1 MIQDLALILI
11 VAAFVTLVFK
21 KLKQPVVLGYIVAG
35 FLVSDKMPY
44 MPSVADSSQSVE
56 EWAEIGVMFLMFCLG
71 LEFSIKKILKQGMAP
86 VKAALITIA
95 AMLSLGIG
103 VGKMFGWTDMNCLF
117 LGGMLAMSSTTIIY
131 KAFDDL
137 ELHGYKFASMVMS
150 VLILEDIFGI
160 VMMVV
165 LQTIAGG
172 SAEDGSI
179 INSLVGIMLFL
190 VLSFGIGLLV
200 IPAVFRR
207 IRKLASAE
215 TLLIVSL
222 GLCCTMAFISTNL
235 GFSAALGAFLMG
247 SVISET
253 PEVEKINKVVESVKN
268 LFGAIF
274 FVSVGML
281 VDPEIL
287 VDYALP
293 IIVLVLVIIIGQAI
307 FGSLGYFISGETL
320 RSSMRCGFSMA
331 QIGEFSFIIAT
342 LGLSLGV
349 ISNFLYPVIVA
360 VSVITT
366 FLTPYMIRAAN
377 PAYNILER
385 LLDERV
391 INWADNR
398 SPGNSLWERNKYLA
412 AIIQVIKAK
421 ISNSAHRFY
430 LQSKINAGTLPQNA
444 YKLMNRDIHIA
455 AFTVPEDS
463 RWMGRTLM
471 EMQLGTIFN
480 VHISSILRGNR
491 RINIPLASEIILPGD
506 RLQVIGTDEDLEPF
520 ATAIN
525 SAVYD
530 NIEETAEEEMVLKK
544 IIVDEKSIFL
554 GKDLIQLNLRE
565 KYKTMVVGL
574 ERGEKKLSVIDP
586 DYKFQKDDV
595 FWIVTE
601 KEKAQLF

>member
-44 MPSVADSSQSVE
+44 MPSVADESHSVE
-56 EWAEIGVMFLMFCLG
+56 EWADIGVMFLMFCLG
-71 LEFSIKKILKQGMAP
+71 LEFSIKKILKQGTAP

-103 VGKMFGWTDMNCLF
+103 VGKMFGWTDMNCIF
-117 LGGMLAMSSTTIIY
+117 LGGMMAMSSTTIIY

-172 SAEDGSI
+172 SAEGGSI

-190 VLSFGIGLLV
+190 VLSFSIGLLV
-200 IPAVFRR
+200 IPVAFKR
-207 IRKLASAE
+207 IRQLASAE

-222 GLCCTMAFISTNL
+222 GLCCTMAFISTKL
-235 GFSAALGAFLMG
+235 GFSAALGAFLIG

-253 PEVEKINKVVESVKN
+253 PEVEKINKVVEPVKN

-287 VDYALP
+287 IDYALP
-293 IIVLVLVIIIGQAI
+293 IIILVLAIIVGQAI

-320 RSSMRCGFSMA
+320 KSSMRCGFSMA

-349 ISNFLYPVIVA
+349 ISDFLYPVVVA

-377 PAYNILER
+377 PAYNILEK
-385 LLDERV
+385 LLSERV
-391 INWADNR
+391 LNWANNR
-398 SPGNSLWERNKYLA
+398 STGKNILNRNKFLA
-412 AIIQVIKAK
+412 AIDRKVRGK
-421 ISNSAHRFY
+421 IAIIANRLY
-430 LQSKINAGTLPQNA
+430 LQSKINSGSLPLNA
-444 YKLMNRDIHIA
+444 HKLMNRDIHITT
-455 AFTVPEDS
+455 FTVPEDS

-480 VHISSILRGNR
+480 VHVSSILRGNR

-506 RLQVIGTDEDLEPF
+506 RLQVIGSDEDLEPF
-520 ATAIN
+520 AKAIN
-525 SAVYD
+525 YAVYEND
-530 NIEETAEEEMVLKK
+530 QTTEEEEMILKK
-544 IIVDEKSIFL
+544 IVIGENSLFL

-565 KYKTMVVGL
+565 KYKTMVVGM
-574 ERGEKKLSVIDP
+574 ERGEKKLALIDP
-586 DYKFQKDDV
+586 DYKFQKDDIV
-595 FWIVTE
+595 WIVSE
-601 KEKAQLF
+601 KDKVQLF

>member
-44 MPSVADSSQSVE
+44 MPNVADESNSVE

-71 LEFSIKKILKQGMAP
+71 LEFSIKKILKQGTAP

-103 VGKMFGWTDMNCLF
+103 VGKMFGWTDMNCIF
-117 LGGMLAMSSTTIIY
+117 LGGMMAMSSTTIIY

-172 SAEDGSI
+172 SAEGGSI

-190 VLSFGIGLLV
+190 VLSFSIGLLV
-200 IPAVFRR
+200 IPVAFKR
-207 IRKLASAE
+207 IRQLASAE

-222 GLCCTMAFISTNL
+222 GLCCTMAFISTKL
-235 GFSAALGAFLMG
+235 GFSAALGAFLIG

-253 PEVEKINKVVESVKN
+253 PEVEKINKVVEPVKN

-287 VDYALP
+287 IDYALP
-293 IIVLVLVIIIGQAI
+293 IIILVLAIIVGQAI

-320 RSSMRCGFSMA
+320 KSSMRCGFSMA

-349 ISNFLYPVIVA
+349 ISDFLYPVVVA

-377 PAYNILER
+377 PAYNILEK
-385 LLDERV
+385 LLSERV
-391 INWADNR
+391 LNWANNR
-398 SPGNSLWERNKYLA
+398 STGKNILNRNKFLA
-412 AIIQVIKAK
+412 AIDRKVRGK
-421 ISNSAHRFY
+421 IAIIANRLY
-430 LQSKINAGTLPQNA
+430 LQSKINSGSLPLNA
-444 YKLMNRDIHIA
+444 HKLMNRDIHITT
-455 AFTVPEDS
+455 FTVPEDS

-480 VHISSILRGNR
+480 VHVSSILRGNR

-506 RLQVIGTDEDLEPF
+506 RLQVIGSDEDLEPF
-520 ATAIN
+520 AKAIN
-525 SAVYD
+525 YAVYEND
-530 NIEETAEEEMVLKK
+530 QTTEEEEMILKK
-544 IIVDEKSIFL
+544 IVIGDNSLFL

-565 KYKTMVVGL
+565 KYKTMVVGM
-574 ERGEKKLSVIDP
+574 ERGEKKLALIDP
-586 DYKFQKDDV
+586 DYKFQKDDIV
-595 FWIVTE
+595 WIVSE
-601 KEKAQLF
+601 KDKVQLF

>member
-11 VAAFVTLVFK
+11 VAAIVTLLFK

-44 MPSVADSSQSVE
+44 MPSVADSGHSVE
-56 EWAEIGVMFLMFCLG
+56 QWSEIGVMFLMFCLG
-71 LEFSIKKILKQGMAP
+71 LEFSVRKILKQGMAP
-86 VKAALITIA
+86 VKAALITISV
-95 AMLSLGIG
+95 MVLLGIG

-137 ELHGYKFASMVMS
+137 HLHQQKFASMVMS

-172 SAEDGSI
+172 SMEGGSI
-179 INSLVGIMLFL
+179 VSSLLSIVLFL
-190 VLSFGIGLLV
+190 VISFAVGLYF
-200 IPAVFRR
+200 IPTVLKR

-222 GLCCTMAFISTNL
+222 GLCCTMAFISTKL

-247 SVISET
+247 SVLSET
-253 PEVEKINKVVESVKN
+253 AEVEKINRVVEPVKN

-281 VDPEIL
+281 VDPAIL

-293 IIVLVLVIIIGQAI
+293 IIALVLAILVGQAV

-320 RSSMRCGFSMA
+320 KSSMRCGFSMA
-331 QIGEFSFIIAT
+331 QIGEFSFIIAGV
-342 LGLSLGV
+342 GLTLGV
-349 ISNFLYPVIVA
+349 ISTFLYPVVVA

-366 FLTPYMIRAAN
+366 FITPYMIRAAE
-377 PAYNILER
+377 PAYNLLEK
-385 LLDERV
+385 LLSERV
-391 INWADNR
+391 LNWANNR
-398 SPGNSLWERNKYLA
+398 TGGNSFLERNKFFA
-412 AIIQVIKAK
+412 AMTRKVKGKVAR
-421 ISNSAHRFY
+421 SANRFY
-430 LQSKINAGTLPQNA
+430 LQTKINAGSLPRNA
-444 YKLMNRDIHIA
+444 YKLMNRDIHIST
-455 AFTVPEDS
+455 FTVPEDS
-463 RWMGRTLM
+463 RWMGRTLL

-480 VHISSILRGNR
+480 VHVSSILRGNR
-491 RINIPLASEIILPGD
+491 RINIPKASEIILPGD

-520 ATAIN
+520 SKALA
-525 SAVYD
+525 SAVY
-530 NIEETAEEEMVLKK
+530 ETNDATEDEEMVLKK
-544 IIVDEKSIFL
+544 IVIGEGSIFL
-554 GKDLIQLNLRE
+554 DKNLIELNLRE
-565 KYKTMVVGL
+565 RFHTMVVGL
-574 ERGEKKLSVIDP
+574 ERGEKKLSVIEP
-586 DYKFQKDDV
+586 DYKFQKNDII
-595 FWIVTE
+595 WIVTE

>member
-44 MPSVADSSQSVE
+44 MPSVADESHSVE
-56 EWAEIGVMFLMFCLG
+56 EWADIGVMFLMFCLG
-71 LEFSIKKILKQGMAP
+71 LEFSIKKILKQGTAP

-103 VGKMFGWTDMNCLF
+103 VGKMFGWTDMNCIF
-117 LGGMLAMSSTTIIY
+117 LGGMMAMSSTTIIY

-160 VMMVV
+160 VMMVI

-172 SAEDGSI
+172 SAEGGSI

-190 VLSFGIGLLV
+190 VLSFSIGLLV
-200 IPAVFRR
+200 IPVAFKR
-207 IRKLASAE
+207 IRQLASAE

-222 GLCCTMAFISTNL
+222 GLCCTMAFISTKL
-235 GFSAALGAFLMG
+235 GFSAALGAFLIG

-253 PEVEKINKVVESVKN
+253 PEVEKINKVVEPVKN

-287 VDYALP
+287 IDYALP
-293 IIVLVLVIIIGQAI
+293 IIVLVLAIIIGQAV

-320 RSSMRCGFSMA
+320 KSSMRCGFSMA

-349 ISNFLYPVIVA
+349 ISDFLYPVVVA

-377 PAYNILER
+377 PAYNILEK
-385 LLDERV
+385 LLSERV
-391 INWADNR
+391 LNWANNR
-398 SPGNSLWERNKYLA
+398 STGKNILNRNKFLA
-412 AIIQVIKAK
+412 AIDRKVRGK
-421 ISNSAHRFY
+421 IAIIANRLY
-430 LQSKINAGTLPQNA
+430 LQSKINSGSLPLNA
-444 YKLMNRDIHIA
+444 HKLMNRDIHITT
-455 AFTVPEDS
+455 FTVPEDS

-480 VHISSILRGNR
+480 VHVSSILRGNR

-506 RLQVIGTDEDLEPF
+506 RLQVIGSDEDLEPF
-520 ATAIN
+520 AKAIN
-525 SAVYD
+525 YAVYEND
-530 NIEETAEEEMVLKK
+530 QTTEEEEMILKK
-544 IIVDEKSIFL
+544 IVIGDNSLFL

-565 KYKTMVVGL
+565 KYKTMVVGM
-574 ERGEKKLSVIDP
+574 ERGEKKLALIDP
-586 DYKFQKDDV
+586 DYKFQKDDIV
-595 FWIVTE
+595 WIVSE
-601 KEKAQLF
+601 KDKVQLF

>member
-11 VAAFVTLVFK
+11 VAAIVTLLFK

-44 MPSVADSSQSVE
+44 MPSVADSGHSVE
-56 EWAEIGVMFLMFCLG
+56 QWSEIGVMFLMFCLG
-71 LEFSIKKILKQGMAP
+71 LEFSVRKILKQGMAP
-86 VKAALITIA
+86 VKAALITISV
-95 AMLSLGIG
+95 MVLLGIG

-137 ELHGYKFASMVMS
+137 HLHQQKFASMVMS

-172 SAEDGSI
+172 SMEGGSI
-179 INSLVGIMLFL
+179 ISSLLSIVLFL
-190 VLSFGIGLLV
+190 VISFAVGLYF
-200 IPAVFRR
+200 IPTVLKR

-222 GLCCTMAFISTNL
+222 GLCCTMAFISTKL

-247 SVISET
+247 SVLSET
-253 PEVEKINKVVESVKN
+253 AEVEKINRVVEPVKN

-281 VDPEIL
+281 VDPAIL

-293 IIVLVLVIIIGQAI
+293 IIALVLAILIGQAV

-320 RSSMRCGFSMA
+320 KSSMRCGFSMA
-331 QIGEFSFIIAT
+331 QIGEFSFIIAGV
-342 LGLSLGV
+342 GLTLGV
-349 ISNFLYPVIVA
+349 ISTFLYPVVVA

-366 FLTPYMIRAAN
+366 FITPYMIRAAE
-377 PAYNILER
+377 PAYNLLEK
-385 LLDERV
+385 LLSERV
-391 INWADNR
+391 LNWANNR
-398 SPGNSLWERNKYLA
+398 TGGNSFLERNKFFA
-412 AIIQVIKAK
+412 AITRKVKGKVAR
-421 ISNSAHRFY
+421 SANRFY
-430 LQSKINAGTLPQNA
+430 LQTKINAGSLPRNA
-444 YKLMNRDIHIA
+444 YKLMNRDIHIST
-455 AFTVPEDS
+455 FTVPEDS
-463 RWMGRTLM
+463 RWMGRTLL

-480 VHISSILRGNR
+480 VHVSSILRGNR
-491 RINIPLASEIILPGD
+491 RINIPKASEIILPGD

-520 ATAIN
+520 SKALA
-525 SAVYD
+525 SAVY
-530 NIEETAEEEMVLKK
+530 ETNDATEDEEMVLKK
-544 IIVDEKSIFL
+544 IVIGESSIFL
-554 GKDLIQLNLRE
+554 DKNLIELNLRE
-565 KYKTMVVGL
+565 RFHTMVVGL
-574 ERGEKKLSVIDP
+574 ERGEKKLSVIEP
-586 DYKFQKDDV
+586 DYKFQKNDII
-595 FWIVTE
+595 WIVTE

>member
-11 VAAFVTLVFK
+11 VAAIVTLLFK

-44 MPSVADSSQSVE
+44 MPSVADEGHSVA
-56 EWAEIGVMFLMFCLG
+56 EWSEIGVTFLMFCLG
-71 LEFSIKKILKQGMAP
+71 LEFSVKKILKQGTAP

-95 AMLSLGIG
+95 AMLTLGIG
-103 VGKMFGWTDMNCLF
+103 VGNLFGWSSMNCLF

-137 ELHGYKFASMVMS
+137 ELHQYKFASMVMS

-172 SAEDGSI
+172 SMEGGSI
-179 INSLVGIMLFL
+179 LNSMVGIMLFL
-190 VLSFGIGLLV
+190 VLSFAIGLLF
-200 IPAVFRR
+200 IPAAFKR

-222 GLCCTMAFISTNL
+222 GLCCTMAFISTKL
-235 GFSAALGAFLMG
+235 GFSSALGAFLMG

-253 PEVEKINKVVESVKN
+253 PEVEKINKVVEPVKN

-281 VDPEIL
+281 VDPAVL

-293 IIVLVLVIIIGQAI
+293 IIVLVLAIIFGQAI

-320 RSSMRCGFSMA
+320 KSSMRCGFSMA

-349 ISNFLYPVIVA
+349 ISDFLYPVVVA

-377 PAYNILER
+377 PAYNALEK
-385 LLDERV
+385 LLSERV
-391 INWADNR
+391 IHWANNRENYDNR
-398 SPGNSLWERNKYLA
+398 LENNKFVA
-412 AIIQVIKAK
+412 KVTNGIKAR
-421 ISNSAHRFY
+421 ISRFANRFY
-430 LQSKINAGTLPQNA
+430 LQSKINAGTLPKNA
-444 YKLMNRDIHIA
+444 YKLMNRDIHISE
-455 AFTVPEDS
+455 FIVPEDS
-463 RWMGRTLM
+463 RWMGKTLM

-480 VHISSILRGNR
+480 VHVSSILRGNR
-491 RINIPLASEIILPGD
+491 HINIPRASEIILPGD
-506 RLQVIGTDEDLEPF
+506 RLLVIGTDEDLEPF
-520 ATAIN
+520 SKAMK
-525 SAVYD
+525 SAVYE
-530 NIEETAEEEMVLKK
+530 NNETTEDEEMILKK
-544 IIVDEKSIFL
+544 IIIGEDSIFIN
-554 GKDLIQLNLRE
+554 KDLIELNLRE
-565 KYKTMVVGL
+565 KYHAMVVGM
-574 ERGEKKLSVIDP
+574 ERGEKKLTVIDP
-586 DYKFQKDDV
+586 DYKFQKDDII
-595 FWIVTE
+595 WIVTE
-601 KEKAQLF
+601 KEKAKLF

>member
-11 VAAFVTLVFK
+11 VAAFVTLLFK

-35 FLVSDKMPY
+35 FLISDKMPY
-44 MPSVADSSQSVE
+44 MPSVADESNAVE

-71 LEFSIKKILKQGMAP
+71 LEFSVKKILKQGTAP

-103 VGKMFGWTDMNCLF
+103 VGKMFGWTDMNCIF

-172 SAEDGSI
+172 SAEGGSI

-200 IPAVFRR
+200 IPAAFKR

-222 GLCCTMAFISTNL
+222 GLCCTMAFISTSL

-253 PEVEKINKVVESVKN
+253 PEVEKINKVVEPVKN
-268 LFGAIF
+268 LFGAVF

-281 VDPEIL
+281 VDPVIL
-287 VDYALP
+287 IDYALP
-293 IIVLVLVIIIGQAI
+293 IVVLVLAIIVGQAI

-320 RSSMRCGFSMA
+320 KSSMRCGFSMA

-349 ISNFLYPVIVA
+349 ISDFLYPVVVA

-366 FLTPYMIRAAN
+366 FLTPYMIRAAS
-377 PAYNILER
+377 PAYNVLEKM
-385 LLDERV
+385 LSERV
-391 INWADNR
+391 LNWANNR
-398 SPGNSLWERNKYLA
+398 STGEYILNRNKFLA
-412 AIIQVIKAK
+412 TIERKVKGRIA
-421 ISNSAHRFY
+421 RFASRLY
-430 LQSKINAGTLPQNA
+430 LQSKINSGSLPRNA
-444 YKLMNRDIHIA
+444 HKLMNRDIHITT
-455 AFTVPEDS
+455 FTVPEDS

-480 VHISSILRGNR
+480 VHVSSILRGNR

-506 RLQVIGTDEDLEPF
+506 RLQVIGSDEDLEPF
-520 ATAIN
+520 AKAIK
-525 SAVYD
+525 SAVYEND
-530 NIEETAEEEMVLKK
+530 VPTTEEEMILKK
-544 IIVDEKSIFL
+544 IVVGEGSIFL

-565 KYKTMVVGL
+565 RYKTMVVGL
-574 ERGEKKLSVIDP
+574 ERGEKKLAVIDP
-586 DYKFQKDDV
+586 DYKFQKDDIV
-595 FWIVTE
+595 WIVSE
-601 KEKAQLF
+601 KDKAQLF

>member
-44 MPSVADSSQSVE
+44 MPSVADESHSVE
-56 EWAEIGVMFLMFCLG
+56 EWADIGVMFLMFCLG
-71 LEFSIKKILKQGMAP
+71 LEFSIKKILKQGTAP

-103 VGKMFGWTDMNCLF
+103 VGKMFGWTDMNCIF
-117 LGGMLAMSSTTIIY
+117 LGGMMAMSSTTIIY

-172 SAEDGSI
+172 SAEGGSI

-190 VLSFGIGLLV
+190 VLSFSIGLLV
-200 IPAVFRR
+200 IPVAFKR
-207 IRKLASAE
+207 IRQLASAE

-222 GLCCTMAFISTNL
+222 GLCCTMAFISTKL
-235 GFSAALGAFLMG
+235 GFSAALGAFLIG

-253 PEVEKINKVVESVKN
+253 PEVEKINKVVEPVKN

-287 VDYALP
+287 DDYALP
-293 IIVLVLVIIIGQAI
+293 IIILVLAIIVGQAI

-320 RSSMRCGFSMA
+320 KSSMRCGFSMA

-349 ISNFLYPVIVA
+349 ISDFLYPVVVA

-377 PAYNILER
+377 PAYNILEK
-385 LLDERV
+385 LLSERV
-391 INWADNR
+391 LNWANNR
-398 SPGNSLWERNKYLA
+398 STGKNILNRNKFLA
-412 AIIQVIKAK
+412 AIDRKVRGK
-421 ISNSAHRFY
+421 IAIIANRLY
-430 LQSKINAGTLPQNA
+430 LQSKINSGSLPLNA
-444 YKLMNRDIHIA
+444 HKLMNRDIHITT
-455 AFTVPEDS
+455 FTVPEDS

-480 VHISSILRGNR
+480 VHVSSILRGNR

-506 RLQVIGTDEDLEPF
+506 RLQVIGSDEDLEPF
-520 ATAIN
+520 AKAIN
-525 SAVYD
+525 YAVYEND
-530 NIEETAEEEMVLKK
+530 QTTEEEEMILKK
-544 IIVDEKSIFL
+544 IVIGDNSLFL

-565 KYKTMVVGL
+565 KYKTMVVGM
-574 ERGEKKLSVIDP
+574 ERGEKKLALIDP
-586 DYKFQKDDV
+586 DYKFQKDDIV
-595 FWIVTE
+595 WIVSE
-601 KEKAQLF
+601 KDKVQLF

>member
-44 MPSVADSSQSVE
+44 MPSVADESHSVE
-56 EWAEIGVMFLMFCLG
+56 EWADIGVMFLMFCLG
-71 LEFSIKKILKQGMAP
+71 LEFSIKKILKQGTAP

-103 VGKMFGWTDMNCLF
+103 VGKMFGWTDMNCIF
-117 LGGMLAMSSTTIIY
+117 LGGMMAMSSTTIIY

-172 SAEDGSI
+172 SAEGGSI

-190 VLSFGIGLLV
+190 VLSFSIGLLV
-200 IPAVFRR
+200 IPVAFKR
-207 IRKLASAE
+207 IRQLASAE

-222 GLCCTMAFISTNL
+222 GLCCTMAFISTKL
-235 GFSAALGAFLMG
+235 GFSAALGAFLIG

-253 PEVEKINKVVESVKN
+253 PEVEKINKVVEPVKN

-287 VDYALP
+287 DDYALP
-293 IIVLVLVIIIGQAI
+293 IITLVLTIIVGQAI

-320 RSSMRCGFSMA
+320 KSSMRCGFSMA

-349 ISNFLYPVIVA
+349 ISDFLYPVVVA

-377 PAYNILER
+377 PAYNILEK
-385 LLDERV
+385 LLSERV
-391 INWADNR
+391 LNWANNR
-398 SPGNSLWERNKYLA
+398 STGKNILNRNKFLA
-412 AIIQVIKAK
+412 AIDRKVRGK
-421 ISNSAHRFY
+421 IAIIANRLY
-430 LQSKINAGTLPQNA
+430 LQSKINSGSLPLNA
-444 YKLMNRDIHIA
+444 HKLMNRDIHITT
-455 AFTVPEDS
+455 FTVPEDS

-480 VHISSILRGNR
+480 VHVSSILRGNR

-506 RLQVIGTDEDLEPF
+506 RLQVIGSDEDLEPF
-520 ATAIN
+520 AKAIN
-525 SAVYD
+525 YAVYEND
-530 NIEETAEEEMVLKK
+530 QTTEEEEMILKK
-544 IIVDEKSIFL
+544 IVIGENSLFL

-565 KYKTMVVGL
+565 KYKTMVVGM
-574 ERGEKKLSVIDP
+574 ERGEKKLAVIDP
-586 DYKFQKDDV
+586 DYKFQKDDIV
-595 FWIVTE
+595 WIVSE
-601 KEKAQLF
+601 KDKVQLF

>member
-11 VAAFVTLVFK
+11 VAAIVTLLFK

-44 MPSVADSSQSVE
+44 MPSVADSGHSVE
-56 EWAEIGVMFLMFCLG
+56 QWSEIGVMFLMFCLG
-71 LEFSIKKILKQGMAP
+71 LEFSVRKILKQGMAP
-86 VKAALITIA
+86 VKAALITISV
-95 AMLSLGIG
+95 MVLLGIG

-137 ELHGYKFASMVMS
+137 HLHQQKFASMVMS

-165 LQTIAGG
+165 LQTIADG
-172 SAEDGSI
+172 SMEGGSI
-179 INSLVGIMLFL
+179 ISSLLSIVLFL
-190 VLSFGIGLLV
+190 VISFAVGLYF
-200 IPAVFRR
+200 IPTVLKR

-222 GLCCTMAFISTNL
+222 GLCCTMAFISTKL

-247 SVISET
+247 SVLSET
-253 PEVEKINKVVESVKN
+253 AEVEKINRVVEPVKN

-281 VDPEIL
+281 VDPAIL

-293 IIVLVLVIIIGQAI
+293 IIALVLAILIGQAV

-320 RSSMRCGFSMA
+320 KSSMRCGFSMA
-331 QIGEFSFIIAT
+331 QIGEFSFIIAGV
-342 LGLSLGV
+342 GLTLGV
-349 ISNFLYPVIVA
+349 ISTFLYPVVVA

-366 FLTPYMIRAAN
+366 FITPYMIRAAE
-377 PAYNILER
+377 PAYNLLEK
-385 LLDERV
+385 LLSERV
-391 INWADNR
+391 LNWANNR
-398 SPGNSLWERNKYLA
+398 TAGNSFLERNKFFA
-412 AIIQVIKAK
+412 AMTRKVKGKVAR
-421 ISNSAHRFY
+421 SANRFY
-430 LQSKINAGTLPQNA
+430 LQTKINAGSLPRNA
-444 YKLMNRDIHIA
+444 YKLMNRDIHIST
-455 AFTVPEDS
+455 FTVPEDS
-463 RWMGRTLM
+463 RWMGRTLL

-480 VHISSILRGNR
+480 VHVSSILRGNR
-491 RINIPLASEIILPGD
+491 RINIPKASEIILPGD

-520 ATAIN
+520 SKALA
-525 SAVYD
+525 SAVY
-530 NIEETAEEEMVLKK
+530 ETNEATEDEEMVLKK
-544 IIVDEKSIFL
+544 IVIGEGSIFL
-554 GKDLIQLNLRE
+554 DKNLIELNLRE
-565 KYKTMVVGL
+565 RFHTMVVGL
-574 ERGEKKLSVIDP
+574 ERGEKKLSVIEP
-586 DYKFQKDDV
+586 DYKFQKNDII
-595 FWIVTE
+595 WIVTE

>member
-11 VAAFVTLVFK
+11 VAAIVTLLFK

-44 MPSVADSSQSVE
+44 MPSVADSGHSVE
-56 EWAEIGVMFLMFCLG
+56 QWSEIGVMFLMFCLG
-71 LEFSIKKILKQGMAP
+71 LEFSVKKILKQGMAP
-86 VKAALITIA
+86 VKAALITISV
-95 AMLSLGIG
+95 MVLLGIG

-137 ELHGYKFASMVMS
+137 HLHQQKFASMVMS

-172 SAEDGSI
+172 SMEGGSI
-179 INSLVGIMLFL
+179 ISSLLSIVLFL
-190 VLSFGIGLLV
+190 VISFTVGLYF
-200 IPAVFRR
+200 IPTVLKR

-222 GLCCTMAFISTNL
+222 GLCCTMAFISTKL

-247 SVISET
+247 SVLSET
-253 PEVEKINKVVESVKN
+253 AEVEKINRVVEPVKN

-281 VDPEIL
+281 VDPAIL

-293 IIVLVLVIIIGQAI
+293 IIALVLAILIGQAV

-320 RSSMRCGFSMA
+320 KSSMRCGFSMA
-331 QIGEFSFIIAT
+331 QIGEFSFIIAGV
-342 LGLSLGV
+342 GLTLGV
-349 ISNFLYPVIVA
+349 ISTFLYPVVVA

-366 FLTPYMIRAAN
+366 FITPYMIRAAE
-377 PAYNILER
+377 PAYNLLEK
-385 LLDERV
+385 LLSERV
-391 INWADNR
+391 LNWANNR
-398 SPGNSLWERNKYLA
+398 SAGNSFLERNKFFA
-412 AIIQVIKAK
+412 AITRKVKGKVAR
-421 ISNSAHRFY
+421 SANRFY
-430 LQSKINAGTLPQNA
+430 LQTKINAGSLPRNA
-444 YKLMNRDIHIA
+444 YKLMNRDIHIST
-455 AFTVPEDS
+455 FTVPEDS
-463 RWMGRTLM
+463 RWMGRTLL

-480 VHISSILRGNR
+480 VHVSSILRGNR
-491 RINIPLASEIILPGD
+491 RINIPKASEIILPGD

-520 ATAIN
+520 SKALA
-525 SAVYD
+525 SAVY
-530 NIEETAEEEMVLKK
+530 ETNEATEDEEMVLKK
-544 IIVDEKSIFL
+544 IVIGEGSIFL
-554 GKDLIQLNLRE
+554 DKNLIELNLRE
-565 KYKTMVVGL
+565 RFHTMVVGL
-574 ERGEKKLSVIDP
+574 ERGEKKLSVIEP
-586 DYKFQKDDV
+586 DYKFLMNDII
-595 FWIVTE
+595 WIVTE

>member
-11 VAAFVTLVFK
+11 VAAIVTLLFK

-35 FLVSDKMPY
+35 SLISDKMPY
-44 MPSVADSSQSVE
+44 MPSVIDESHSVE

-71 LEFSIKKILKQGMAP
+71 LEFSIRKILKQGMAP

-95 AMLSLGIG
+95 AMLTLGIG
-103 VGKMFGWTDMNCLF
+103 VGKMFGWSDMNCIF

-172 SAEDGSI
+172 TTEDGSI

-190 VLSFGIGLLV
+190 MLSFGIGLML
-200 IPAVFRR
+200 IPSVFKR
-207 IRKLASAE
+207 IRKLATAE

-222 GLCCTMAFISTNL
+222 GLCCTMAFISTKL
-235 GFSAALGAFLMG
+235 GFSAALGAFLIG

-253 PEVEKINKVVESVKN
+253 PEVEKINKVVEPVKN
-268 LFGAIF
+268 LFGAVF

-281 VDPEIL
+281 VDPIIL
-287 VDYALP
+287 IDYALP
-293 IIVLVLVIIIGQAI
+293 IVVLVLAIIIGQAV

-320 RSSMRCGFSMA
+320 KSSMRCGFSMA

-349 ISNFLYPVIVA
+349 ISDFIYPVVVA

-366 FLTPYMIRAAN
+366 FLTPYMIRAAI
-377 PAYNILER
+377 PAYNIMEK
-385 LLDERV
+385 LLSERV
-391 INWADNR
+391 LQWANNR
-398 SPGNSLWERNKYLA
+398 NTENKLFIRNKRIEALDRKIKEKTAKLA
-412 AIIQVIKAK
+412 
-421 ISNSAHRFY
+421 NRFY
-430 LQSKINAGTLPQNA
+430 LQSKINAGSLPKNVH
-444 YKLMNRDIHIA
+444 KIMNRDLYIT

-480 VHISSILRGNR
+480 VHVSSILRGNR

-506 RLQVIGTDEDLEPF
+506 RLQVIGTDDDLEPF
-520 ATAIN
+520 AKAIN
-525 SAVYD
+525 SAVY
-530 NIEETAEEEMVLKK
+530 ETDETSTDEEMILKK
-544 IIVDEKSIFL
+544 VIINENSIFL

-565 KYKTMVVGL
+565 KYKAMVVGI
-574 ERGEKKLSVIDP
+574 EHGEKKLAVIDP
-586 DYKFQKDDV
+586 DYKFQKDDII
-595 FWIVTE
+595 WIVSE
-601 KEKAQLF
+601 KDKANLF

>member
-11 VAAFVTLVFK
+11 VAAIVTLLFK

-44 MPSVADSSQSVE
+44 MPSVADSGHSVE
-56 EWAEIGVMFLMFCLG
+56 QWSEIGVMFLMFCLG
-71 LEFSIKKILKQGMAP
+71 LEFSVRKILKQGMAP
-86 VKAALITIA
+86 VKAALITISV
-95 AMLSLGIG
+95 MVLLGIG

-137 ELHGYKFASMVMS
+137 HLHQQKFASMVMS

-172 SAEDGSI
+172 SMEGGSI
-179 INSLVGIMLFL
+179 VSSLLSIVLFL
-190 VLSFGIGLLV
+190 VISFAVGLYF
-200 IPAVFRR
+200 IPTVLKR

-222 GLCCTMAFISTNL
+222 GLCCTMAFISTKL

-247 SVISET
+247 SVLSET
-253 PEVEKINKVVESVKN
+253 AEVEKINRVVEPVKN

-281 VDPEIL
+281 VDPAIL

-293 IIVLVLVIIIGQAI
+293 IIALVLAILIGQAV

-320 RSSMRCGFSMA
+320 KSSMRCGFSMA
-331 QIGEFSFIIAT
+331 QIGEFSFIIAGV
-342 LGLSLGV
+342 GLTLGV
-349 ISNFLYPVIVA
+349 ISTFLYPVVVA

-366 FLTPYMIRAAN
+366 FITPYMIRAAE
-377 PAYNILER
+377 PAYNLLEK
-385 LLDERV
+385 LLSERV
-391 INWADNR
+391 LNWANNR
-398 SPGNSLWERNKYLA
+398 TGGNSFLERNKFFA
-412 AIIQVIKAK
+412 AITRKVKGKVAR
-421 ISNSAHRFY
+421 SANRFY
-430 LQSKINAGTLPQNA
+430 LQTKINAGSLPRNA
-444 YKLMNRDIHIA
+444 YKLMNRDIHIST
-455 AFTVPEDS
+455 FTVPEDS
-463 RWMGRTLM
+463 RWMGRTLL

-480 VHISSILRGNR
+480 VHVSSILRGNR
-491 RINIPLASEIILPGD
+491 RINIPKASEIILPGD

-520 ATAIN
+520 SKALA
-525 SAVYD
+525 SAVY
-530 NIEETAEEEMVLKK
+530 ETNDATEDEEMVLKK
-544 IIVDEKSIFL
+544 IVISEGSIFL
-554 GKDLIQLNLRE
+554 DKNLIELNLRE
-565 KYKTMVVGL
+565 RFHTMVVGL
-574 ERGEKKLSVIDP
+574 ERGEKKLSVIEP
-586 DYKFQKDDV
+586 DYKFQKNDII
-595 FWIVTE
+595 WIVTE

>member
-11 VAAFVTLVFK
+11 VAAIVTLLFK

-44 MPSVADSSQSVE
+44 MPSVADSGHSVE
-56 EWAEIGVMFLMFCLG
+56 QWSEIGVMFLMFCLG
-71 LEFSIKKILKQGMAP
+71 LEFSVKKILKQGMAP
-86 VKAALITIA
+86 VKAALITISV
-95 AMLSLGIG
+95 MVLLGIG

-137 ELHGYKFASMVMS
+137 HLHQQKFASMVMS

-172 SAEDGSI
+172 SMEGGSI
-179 INSLVGIMLFL
+179 ISSLLSIVLFL
-190 VLSFGIGLLV
+190 VISFAVGLYF
-200 IPAVFRR
+200 IPTVLKR

-222 GLCCTMAFISTNL
+222 GLCCTMAFISTKL

-247 SVISET
+247 SVLSET
-253 PEVEKINKVVESVKN
+253 AEVEKINRVVEPVKN

-281 VDPEIL
+281 VDPAIL

-293 IIVLVLVIIIGQAI
+293 IIALVLAILIGQAV

-320 RSSMRCGFSMA
+320 KSSMRCGFSMA
-331 QIGEFSFIIAT
+331 QIGEFSFIIAGV
-342 LGLSLGV
+342 GLTLGV
-349 ISNFLYPVIVA
+349 ISTFLYPVVVA

-366 FLTPYMIRAAN
+366 FITPYMIRAAE
-377 PAYNILER
+377 PAYNLLEK
-385 LLDERV
+385 LLSERV
-391 INWADNR
+391 LNWANNR
-398 SPGNSLWERNKYLA
+398 TAGNSFLERNKFFA
-412 AIIQVIKAK
+412 AITRKVKGKVAR
-421 ISNSAHRFY
+421 SANRFY
-430 LQSKINAGTLPQNA
+430 LQTKINAGSLPRNA
-444 YKLMNRDIHIA
+444 YKLMNRDIHIST
-455 AFTVPEDS
+455 FTVPEDS
-463 RWMGRTLM
+463 RWMGRTLL

-480 VHISSILRGNR
+480 VHVSSILRGNR
-491 RINIPLASEIILPGD
+491 RINIPKASEIILPGD

-520 ATAIN
+520 SKALA
-525 SAVYD
+525 SAVY
-530 NIEETAEEEMVLKK
+530 ETNDATEDEEMVLKK
-544 IIVDEKSIFL
+544 IVIGEGGIFL
-554 GKDLIQLNLRE
+554 DKNLIELNLRE
-565 KYKTMVVGL
+565 RFHTMVVGL
-574 ERGEKKLSVIDP
+574 ERGEKKLSVIEP
-586 DYKFQKDDV
+586 DYKFQKNDII
-595 FWIVTE
+595 WIVTE

>member
-11 VAAFVTLVFK
+11 VAAIVTLLFK

-44 MPSVADSSQSVE
+44 MPSVADSGHSVE
-56 EWAEIGVMFLMFCLG
+56 QWSEIGVMFLMFCLG
-71 LEFSIKKILKQGMAP
+71 LEFSVKKILKQGMAP
-86 VKAALITIA
+86 VKAALITISV
-95 AMLSLGIG
+95 MVLLGIG

-137 ELHGYKFASMVMS
+137 HLHQQKFASMVMS

-172 SAEDGSI
+172 SMEGGSI
-179 INSLVGIMLFL
+179 VSSLLSIVLFL
-190 VLSFGIGLLV
+190 VISFAVGLYF
-200 IPAVFRR
+200 IPTVLKR

-222 GLCCTMAFISTNL
+222 GLCCTMAFISTKL

-247 SVISET
+247 SVLSET
-253 PEVEKINKVVESVKN
+253 AEVEKINRVVEPVKN

-281 VDPEIL
+281 VDPAIL

-293 IIVLVLVIIIGQAI
+293 IIALVLAILIGQAV

-320 RSSMRCGFSMA
+320 KSSMRCGFSMA
-331 QIGEFSFIIAT
+331 QIGEFSFIIAGV
-342 LGLSLGV
+342 GLTLGV
-349 ISNFLYPVIVA
+349 ISTFLYPVVVA

-366 FLTPYMIRAAN
+366 FITPYMIRAAE
-377 PAYNILER
+377 PAYNLLEK
-385 LLDERV
+385 LLSERV
-391 INWADNR
+391 LNWANNR
-398 SPGNSLWERNKYLA
+398 SAGNSFLERNKFFA
-412 AIIQVIKAK
+412 AITRKVKGKVAR
-421 ISNSAHRFY
+421 SANRFY
-430 LQSKINAGTLPQNA
+430 LQTKINAGSLPRNA
-444 YKLMNRDIHIA
+444 YKLMNRDIHIST
-455 AFTVPEDS
+455 FTVPEDS
-463 RWMGRTLM
+463 RWMGRTLL

-480 VHISSILRGNR
+480 VHVSSILRGNR
-491 RINIPLASEIILPGD
+491 RINIPKASEIILPGD

-520 ATAIN
+520 SKALA
-525 SAVYD
+525 SAVY
-530 NIEETAEEEMVLKK
+530 ETNDATEDEEMVLKK
-544 IIVDEKSIFL
+544 IVISEGSIFL
-554 GKDLIQLNLRE
+554 DKNLIELNLRE
-565 KYKTMVVGL
+565 RFHTMVVGL
-574 ERGEKKLSVIDP
+574 ERGEKKLSVIEP
-586 DYKFQKDDV
+586 DYKFQKNDII
-595 FWIVTE
+595 WIVTE

>member
-11 VAAFVTLVFK
+11 VAAIVTLVFK

-44 MPSVADSSQSVE
+44 MPSVADESHSVE
-56 EWAEIGVMFLMFCLG
+56 EWADIGVMFLMFCLG
-71 LEFSIKKILKQGMAP
+71 LEFSIKKILKQGTAP

-103 VGKMFGWTDMNCLF
+103 VGKMFGWTDMNCIF
-117 LGGMLAMSSTTIIY
+117 LGGMMAMSSTTIIY

-160 VMMVV
+160 VMMVI

-172 SAEDGSI
+172 SAEGGSI

-190 VLSFGIGLLV
+190 VLSFSIGLLV
-200 IPAVFRR
+200 IPVAFKR
-207 IRKLASAE
+207 IRQLASAE

-222 GLCCTMAFISTNL
+222 GLCCTMAFISTKL
-235 GFSAALGAFLMG
+235 GFSAALGAFLIG

-253 PEVEKINKVVESVKN
+253 PEVEKINKVVEPVKN

-287 VDYALP
+287 DDYALP
-293 IIVLVLVIIIGQAI
+293 IIILVLAIIVGQAI

-320 RSSMRCGFSMA
+320 KSSMRCGFSMA

-349 ISNFLYPVIVA
+349 ISDFLYPVVVA

-377 PAYNILER
+377 PAYNILEK
-385 LLDERV
+385 LLSERV
-391 INWADNR
+391 LNWANNR
-398 SPGNSLWERNKYLA
+398 STGKNILNRNKFLA
-412 AIIQVIKAK
+412 AIDRKVRGK
-421 ISNSAHRFY
+421 IAIIANRLY
-430 LQSKINAGTLPQNA
+430 LQSKINSGSLPLNA
-444 YKLMNRDIHIA
+444 HKLMNRDIHITT
-455 AFTVPEDS
+455 FTVPEDS

-480 VHISSILRGNR
+480 VHVSSILRGNR

-506 RLQVIGTDEDLEPF
+506 RLQVIGSDEDLEPF
-520 ATAIN
+520 AKAIN
-525 SAVYD
+525 YAVYEND
-530 NIEETAEEEMVLKK
+530 QTTEEEEMILKK
-544 IIVDEKSIFL
+544 IVIGDNSLFL

-565 KYKTMVVGL
+565 KYKTMVVGM
-574 ERGEKKLSVIDP
+574 ERGEKKLALIDP
-586 DYKFQKDDV
+586 DYKFQKDDIV
-595 FWIVTE
+595 WIVSE
-601 KEKAQLF
+601 KDKVQLF

>member
-44 MPSVADSSQSVE
+44 MPSVADESHSVE
-56 EWAEIGVMFLMFCLG
+56 EWADIGVMFLMFCLG
-71 LEFSIKKILKQGMAP
+71 LEFSIKKILKQGTAP

-103 VGKMFGWTDMNCLF
+103 VGKMFGWTDMNCIF

-137 ELHGYKFASMVMS
+137 ELHSYKFASMVMS

-172 SAEDGSI
+172 STEGGSI

-190 VLSFGIGLLV
+190 VLSFGIGLMS
-200 IPAVFRR
+200 IPVAFKR

-222 GLCCTMAFISTNL
+222 GLCCTMAFISTSL
-235 GFSAALGAFLMG
+235 GFSAALGAFLIG

-253 PEVEKINKVVESVKN
+253 SEVEKINKVVEPVKN
-268 LFGAIF
+268 LFGAVF

-281 VDPEIL
+281 VDPAIL
-287 VDYALP
+287 IDYALP
-293 IIVLVLVIIIGQAI
+293 IIVLVLAIIIGQAV

-320 RSSMRCGFSMA
+320 KSSMRCGFSMA

-349 ISNFLYPVIVA
+349 ISDFLYPVVVA

-377 PAYNILER
+377 PAYNILEK
-385 LLDERV
+385 LLSERV
-391 INWADNR
+391 LNWANNR
-398 SPGNSLWERNKYLA
+398 STGKNILNRNKFLA
-412 AIIQVIKAK
+412 AIDRKVRGK
-421 ISNSAHRFY
+421 IAIIANRLY
-430 LQSKINAGTLPQNA
+430 LQSKINSGSLPLNA
-444 YKLMNRDIHIA
+444 HKLMNRDIHITT
-455 AFTVPEDS
+455 FTVPEDS

-480 VHISSILRGNR
+480 VHVSSILRGNR

-506 RLQVIGTDEDLEPF
+506 RLQVIGSDEDLEPF
-520 ATAIN
+520 AKAIN
-525 SAVYD
+525 YAVYEND
-530 NIEETAEEEMVLKK
+530 QTTEEEEMILKK
-544 IIVDEKSIFL
+544 IVIGENSLFL

-565 KYKTMVVGL
+565 KYKTMVVGM
-574 ERGEKKLSVIDP
+574 ECGEKKLAVIDP
-586 DYKFQKDDV
+586 DYKFQKDDIV
-595 FWIVTE
+595 WIVSE
-601 KEKAQLF
+601 KDKVQLF

>member
-11 VAAFVTLVFK
+11 VAAIVTLLFK

-44 MPSVADSSQSVE
+44 MPSVADKGNSVE

-71 LEFSIKKILKQGMAP
+71 LEFSVKKILKQGTAP

-95 AMLSLGIG
+95 AMLTLGIG
-103 VGKMFGWTDMNCLF
+103 VGNLFGWSSMNCLF

-137 ELHGYKFASMVMS
+137 ELHQYKFASMVMS

-172 SAEDGSI
+172 SMEGGSI
-179 INSLVGIMLFL
+179 LNSMVGIMLFL
-190 VLSFGIGLLV
+190 VLSFAIGLLF
-200 IPAVFRR
+200 IPAAFKR

-222 GLCCTMAFISTNL
+222 GLCCTMAFISTKL
-235 GFSAALGAFLMG
+235 GFSSALGAFLMG

-253 PEVEKINKVVESVKN
+253 PEVEKINKVVEPVKN

-281 VDPEIL
+281 VDPAVL

-293 IIVLVLVIIIGQAI
+293 IIVLVLAIIFGQAI

-320 RSSMRCGFSMA
+320 KSSMRCGFSMA

-349 ISNFLYPVIVA
+349 ISDFLYPVVVA

-377 PAYNILER
+377 PAYNALEK
-385 LLDERV
+385 LLSERV
-391 INWADNR
+391 IHWANNRENYDNR
-398 SPGNSLWERNKYLA
+398 LENNKFVA
-412 AIIQVIKAK
+412 KVTNGIKAR
-421 ISNSAHRFY
+421 ISRFANRFY
-430 LQSKINAGTLPQNA
+430 LQSKINAGTLPKNA
-444 YKLMNRDIHIA
+444 YKLMNRDIHISE
-455 AFTVPEDS
+455 FIVPEDS
-463 RWMGRTLM
+463 RWMGKTLM

-480 VHISSILRGNR
+480 VHVSSILRGNR
-491 RINIPLASEIILPGD
+491 HINIPRASEIILPGD
-506 RLQVIGTDEDLEPF
+506 RLLVIGTDEDLEPF
-520 ATAIN
+520 SKAMK
-525 SAVYD
+525 SAVYE
-530 NIEETAEEEMVLKK
+530 NNETTEDEEMILKK
-544 IIVDEKSIFL
+544 IIIGEDSIFIN
-554 GKDLIQLNLRE
+554 KDLIELNLRE
-565 KYKTMVVGL
+565 KYHAMVVGM
-574 ERGEKKLSVIDP
+574 ERGEKKLTVIDP
-586 DYKFQKDDV
+586 DYKFQKDDII
-595 FWIVTE
+595 WIVTE
-601 KEKAQLF
+601 KEKAKLF

>member
-11 VAAFVTLVFK
+11 VAAIVTLIFK
-21 KLKQPVVLGYIVAG
+21 KLKQPVVLGYVVAG

-44 MPSVADSSQSVE
+44 MPSVADSSHSVE
-56 EWAEIGVMFLMFCLG
+56 EWADIGVMFLMFCLG

-137 ELHGYKFASMVMS
+137 ELHGYKFASIVMS

-200 IPAVFRR
+200 IPAVFKR
-207 IRKLASAE
+207 IRQLASAE

-222 GLCCTMAFISTNL
+222 GLCCTMAFISTKL
-235 GFSAALGAFLMG
+235 GFSAALGAFLIG

-253 PEVEKINKVVESVKN
+253 PEVEKINKVVEPVKN

-281 VDPEIL
+281 VDPAIL
-287 VDYALP
+287 INYALP
-293 IIVLVLVIIIGQAI
+293 IIVLVLAIIIGQAV
-307 FGSLGYFISGETL
+307 FGSFGYFISGETL
-320 RSSMRCGFSMA
+320 KSSMKCGFSMA

-377 PAYNILER
+377 PAYNILEK
-385 LLDERV
+385 LLSERV
-391 INWADNR
+391 LQWADNR
-398 SPGNSLWERNKYLA
+398 TQGNNIWQRNKYLA
-412 AIIQVIKAK
+412 AVTLRVKEK
-421 ISNSAHRFY
+421 ISRFANRLY
-430 LQSKINAGTLPQNA
+430 LQSKINSGSLPINA
-444 YKLMNRDIHIA
+444 HKLMNRDIYIT

-506 RLQVIGTDEDLEPF
+506 RLQVIGSDEDLEPF
-520 ATAIN
+520 AKAIN
-525 SAVYD
+525 SAVYENVD
-530 NIEETAEEEMVLKK
+530 SSAEEEMILKK
-544 IIVDEKSIFL
+544 IIINENSIFF
-554 GKDLIQLNLRE
+554 GKDLIELNLRE
-565 KYKTMVVGL
+565 KYKAMVVGI
-574 ERGEKKLSVIDP
+574 ERGKKKLAVIDP
-586 DYKFQKDDV
+586 EYKFQKDDII
-595 FWIVTE
+595 WIVSE
-601 KEKAQLF
+601 KDKAQFF

>member
-11 VAAFVTLVFK
+11 VAAIVTLLFK

-44 MPSVADSSQSVE
+44 MPSVADKGNSVE

-71 LEFSIKKILKQGMAP
+71 LEFSVKKILKQGTAP

-95 AMLSLGIG
+95 AMLTLGIG
-103 VGKMFGWTDMNCLF
+103 VGNLFGWSSMNCLF

-137 ELHGYKFASMVMS
+137 ELHQYKFASMVMS

-172 SAEDGSI
+172 SMEGGSI
-179 INSLVGIMLFL
+179 LNSMVGIMLFL
-190 VLSFGIGLLV
+190 VLSFAIGLLF
-200 IPAVFRR
+200 IPAAFKR

-222 GLCCTMAFISTNL
+222 GLCCTMAFISTKL
-235 GFSAALGAFLMG
+235 GFSSALGAFLMG

-253 PEVEKINKVVESVKN
+253 PEVEKINKVVEPVKN

-281 VDPEIL
+281 VDPAVL

-293 IIVLVLVIIIGQAI
+293 IIVLVLAIIFGQAI
-307 FGSLGYFISGETL
+307 FGSFGYFISGETL
-320 RSSMRCGFSMA
+320 KSSMRCGFSMA

-349 ISNFLYPVIVA
+349 ISDFLYPVVVA

-377 PAYNILER
+377 PAYNALEK
-385 LLDERV
+385 LLSERV
-391 INWADNR
+391 IHWANNRENYDNR
-398 SPGNSLWERNKYLA
+398 LENNKFVA
-412 AIIQVIKAK
+412 KVTNGIKAR
-421 ISNSAHRFY
+421 ISRFANRFY
-430 LQSKINAGTLPQNA
+430 LQSKINAGTLPKNA
-444 YKLMNRDIHIA
+444 YKLMNRDIHISE
-455 AFTVPEDS
+455 FIVPEDS
-463 RWMGRTLM
+463 RWMGKTLM

-480 VHISSILRGNR
+480 VHVSSILRGNR
-491 RINIPLASEIILPGD
+491 HINIPRASEIILPGD
-506 RLQVIGTDEDLEPF
+506 RLLVIGTDEDLEPF
-520 ATAIN
+520 SKAMK
-525 SAVYD
+525 SAVYE
-530 NIEETAEEEMVLKK
+530 NNETTEDEEMILKK
-544 IIVDEKSIFL
+544 IIIGEDSIFIN
-554 GKDLIQLNLRE
+554 KDLIELNLRE
-565 KYKTMVVGL
+565 KYHAMVVGM
-574 ERGEKKLSVIDP
+574 ERGEKKLTFIDP
-586 DYKFQKDDV
+586 DYKFQKDDII
-595 FWIVTE
+595 WIVTE
-601 KEKAQLF
+601 KEKAKLF

>member
-11 VAAFVTLVFK
+11 VAAIVTLLFK

-44 MPSVADSSQSVE
+44 MPSVADSGHSVE
-56 EWAEIGVMFLMFCLG
+56 QWSEIGVMFLMFCLG
-71 LEFSIKKILKQGMAP
+71 LEFSVRKILKQGMAP
-86 VKAALITIA
+86 VKAALITISV
-95 AMLSLGIG
+95 MVLLGIG

-137 ELHGYKFASMVMS
+137 HLHQQKFASMVMS

-172 SAEDGSI
+172 SMEGGSI
-179 INSLVGIMLFL
+179 ISSLLSIVLFL
-190 VLSFGIGLLV
+190 VISFAVGLYF
-200 IPAVFRR
+200 IPTVLKR

-222 GLCCTMAFISTNL
+222 GLCCTMAFISTKL

-247 SVISET
+247 SVLSET
-253 PEVEKINKVVESVKN
+253 AEVEKINRVVEPVKN

-281 VDPEIL
+281 VDPAIL

-293 IIVLVLVIIIGQAI
+293 IIALVLAILIGQAV

-320 RSSMRCGFSMA
+320 KSSMRCGFSMA
-331 QIGEFSFIIAT
+331 QIGEFSFIIAGV
-342 LGLSLGV
+342 GLTLGV
-349 ISNFLYPVIVA
+349 ISTFLYPVVVA

-366 FLTPYMIRAAN
+366 FITPYMIRAAE
-377 PAYNILER
+377 PAYNLLEK
-385 LLDERV
+385 LLSERV
-391 INWADNR
+391 LNWANNR
-398 SPGNSLWERNKYLA
+398 TAGNSFLERNKFFA
-412 AIIQVIKAK
+412 AITRKVKGKVAR
-421 ISNSAHRFY
+421 SANRFY
-430 LQSKINAGTLPQNA
+430 LQTKINAGSLPRNA
-444 YKLMNRDIHIA
+444 YKLMNRDIHIST
-455 AFTVPEDS
+455 FTVPEDS
-463 RWMGRTLM
+463 RWMGRTLL

-480 VHISSILRGNR
+480 VHVSSILRGNR
-491 RINIPLASEIILPGD
+491 RINIPKASEIILPGD

-520 ATAIN
+520 SKALA
-525 SAVYD
+525 SAVY
-530 NIEETAEEEMVLKK
+530 ETNDATEDEEMVLKK
-544 IIVDEKSIFL
+544 IVIGEGSIFL
-554 GKDLIQLNLRE
+554 DKNLIELNLRE
-565 KYKTMVVGL
+565 RFHTMVVGL
-574 ERGEKKLSVIDP
+574 ERGEKKLSVIEP
-586 DYKFQKDDV
+586 DYKFQKNDII
-595 FWIVTE
+595 WIVTE

>member
-44 MPSVADSSQSVE
+44 MPSVADESHSVE
-56 EWAEIGVMFLMFCLG
+56 EWADIGVMFLMFCLG
-71 LEFSIKKILKQGMAP
+71 LEFSIKKILKQGTAP

-103 VGKMFGWTDMNCLF
+103 VGKMFGWTDMNCIF
-117 LGGMLAMSSTTIIY
+117 LGGMMAMSSTTIIY

-160 VMMVV
+160 VMMVI

-172 SAEDGSI
+172 SAEGGSI

-190 VLSFGIGLLV
+190 VLSFSIGLLL
-200 IPAVFRR
+200 IPVAFKR
-207 IRKLASAE
+207 IRQLASAE

-222 GLCCTMAFISTNL
+222 GLCCTMAFISTKL
-235 GFSAALGAFLMG
+235 GFSAALGAFLIG

-253 PEVEKINKVVESVKN
+253 PEVEKINKVVEPVKN

-281 VDPEIL
+281 VDPAIL
-287 VDYALP
+287 IDYALP
-293 IIVLVLVIIIGQAI
+293 IIVLVLAIIIGQAV

-320 RSSMRCGFSMA
+320 KSSMRCGFSMA

-349 ISNFLYPVIVA
+349 ISDFLYPVVVA

-377 PAYNILER
+377 PAYNILEK
-385 LLDERV
+385 LLSERV
-391 INWADNR
+391 LNWANNR
-398 SPGNSLWERNKYLA
+398 STGKNILNRNKFLA
-412 AIIQVIKAK
+412 AIDRKVRGK
-421 ISNSAHRFY
+421 IAIIANRLY
-430 LQSKINAGTLPQNA
+430 LQSKINSGSLPLNA
-444 YKLMNRDIHIA
+444 HKLMNRDIHITT
-455 AFTVPEDS
+455 FTVPEDS

-480 VHISSILRGNR
+480 VHVSSILRGNR

-506 RLQVIGTDEDLEPF
+506 RLQVIGSDEDLEPF
-520 ATAIN
+520 AKAIN
-525 SAVYD
+525 YAVYEND
-530 NIEETAEEEMVLKK
+530 QTTEEEEMILKK
-544 IIVDEKSIFL
+544 IVIGDNSLFL

-565 KYKTMVVGL
+565 KYKTMVVGM
-574 ERGEKKLSVIDP
+574 ERGEKKLALIDP
-586 DYKFQKDDV
+586 DYKFQKDDIV
-595 FWIVTE
+595 WIVSE
-601 KEKAQLF
+601 KDKVQLF

>member
-11 VAAFVTLVFK
+11 VAAIVTLLFK

-44 MPSVADSSQSVE
+44 MPSVADSGHSVE
-56 EWAEIGVMFLMFCLG
+56 QWSEIGVMFLMFCLG
-71 LEFSIKKILKQGMAP
+71 LEFSVRKILKQGMAP
-86 VKAALITIA
+86 VKAALITISV
-95 AMLSLGIG
+95 MVLLGIG

-137 ELHGYKFASMVMS
+137 HLHQQKFASMVMS

-172 SAEDGSI
+172 SMEGGSI
-179 INSLVGIMLFL
+179 VSSLLSIVLFL
-190 VLSFGIGLLV
+190 VISFAVGLYF
-200 IPAVFRR
+200 IPTVLKR

-222 GLCCTMAFISTNL
+222 GLCCTMAFISTKL

-247 SVISET
+247 SVLSET
-253 PEVEKINKVVESVKN
+253 AEVEKINRVVEPVKN

-281 VDPEIL
+281 VDPAIL

-293 IIVLVLVIIIGQAI
+293 IIALVLAILIGQAV

-320 RSSMRCGFSMA
+320 KSSMRCGFSMA
-331 QIGEFSFIIAT
+331 QIGEFSFIIAGV
-342 LGLSLGV
+342 GLTLGV
-349 ISNFLYPVIVA
+349 ISTFLYPVVVA

-366 FLTPYMIRAAN
+366 FITPYMIRAAE
-377 PAYNILER
+377 PAYNLLEK
-385 LLDERV
+385 LLSERV
-391 INWADNR
+391 LNWANNR
-398 SPGNSLWERNKYLA
+398 TAGNSFLERNKFFA
-412 AIIQVIKAK
+412 AMTRKVKGKVAR
-421 ISNSAHRFY
+421 SANRFY
-430 LQSKINAGTLPQNA
+430 LQTKINAGSLPRNA
-444 YKLMNRDIHIA
+444 YKLMNRDIHIST
-455 AFTVPEDS
+455 FTVPEDS
-463 RWMGRTLM
+463 RWMGRTLL

-480 VHISSILRGNR
+480 VHVSSILRGNR
-491 RINIPLASEIILPGD
+491 RINIPKASEIILPGD

-520 ATAIN
+520 SKALE
-525 SAVYD
+525 SAVYETND
-530 NIEETAEEEMVLKK
+530 ATEDEEIVLKK
-544 IIVDEKSIFL
+544 IVISEGSIFL
-554 GKDLIQLNLRE
+554 DKNLIELNLRE
-565 KYKTMVVGL
+565 RFHTMVVGL
-574 ERGEKKLSVIDP
+574 ERGEKKLSVIEP
-586 DYKFQKDDV
+586 DYKFQRNDII
-595 FWIVTE
+595 WIVTE

>member
-44 MPSVADSSQSVE
+44 MPSVADESHSVE
-56 EWAEIGVMFLMFCLG
+56 EWADIGVMFLMFCLG
-71 LEFSIKKILKQGMAP
+71 LEFSIKKILKQGTAP

-103 VGKMFGWTDMNCLF
+103 VGKMFGWTDMNCIF
-117 LGGMLAMSSTTIIY
+117 LGGMMAMSSTTIIY

-160 VMMVV
+160 VMMVI

-172 SAEDGSI
+172 SAEGGSI

-190 VLSFGIGLLV
+190 VLSFSIGLLV
-200 IPAVFRR
+200 IPVAFKR
-207 IRKLASAE
+207 IRQLASAE

-222 GLCCTMAFISTNL
+222 GLCCTMAFISTKL
-235 GFSAALGAFLMG
+235 GFSAALGAFLIG

-253 PEVEKINKVVESVKN
+253 PEVEKINKVVEPVKN

-281 VDPEIL
+281 VDPAIL
-287 VDYALP
+287 IDYALP
-293 IIVLVLVIIIGQAI
+293 IIVLVLAIIIGQAV

-320 RSSMRCGFSMA
+320 KSSMRCGFSMA

-349 ISNFLYPVIVA
+349 ISDFLYPVVVA

-377 PAYNILER
+377 PAYNILEK
-385 LLDERV
+385 LLSERV
-391 INWADNR
+391 LNWANNR
-398 SPGNSLWERNKYLA
+398 STGKNILNRNKFLA
-412 AIIQVIKAK
+412 AIDRKVRGK
-421 ISNSAHRFY
+421 IAIIANRLY
-430 LQSKINAGTLPQNA
+430 LQSKINSGSLPLNA
-444 YKLMNRDIHIA
+444 HKLMNRDIHITT
-455 AFTVPEDS
+455 FTVPEDS

-480 VHISSILRGNR
+480 VHVSSILRGNR

-506 RLQVIGTDEDLEPF
+506 RLQVIGSDEDLEPF
-520 ATAIN
+520 AKAIN
-525 SAVYD
+525 YAVYEND
-530 NIEETAEEEMVLKK
+530 QTTEEEEMILKK
-544 IIVDEKSIFL
+544 IVIGDNSLFL

-565 KYKTMVVGL
+565 KYKTMVVGM
-574 ERGEKKLSVIDP
+574 ERGEKKLALIDP
-586 DYKFQKDDV
+586 DYKFQKDDIV
-595 FWIVTE
+595 WIVSE
-601 KEKAQLF
+601 KDKVQLF

>member
-44 MPSVADSSQSVE
+44 MPSVADESHSVE
-56 EWAEIGVMFLMFCLG
+56 EWADIGVMFLMFCLG
-71 LEFSIKKILKQGMAP
+71 LEFSIKKILKQGTAP

-103 VGKMFGWTDMNCLF
+103 VGKMFGWTDMNCIF
-117 LGGMLAMSSTTIIY
+117 LGGMMAMSSTTIIY

-172 SAEDGSI
+172 SAEGGSI

-190 VLSFGIGLLV
+190 VLSFSIGLLV
-200 IPAVFRR
+200 IPVAFKR
-207 IRKLASAE
+207 IRQLASAE

-222 GLCCTMAFISTNL
+222 GLCCTMAFISTKL
-235 GFSAALGAFLMG
+235 GFSAALGAFLIG

-253 PEVEKINKVVESVKN
+253 PEVEKINKVVEPVKN

-281 VDPEIL
+281 VDPAIL
-287 VDYALP
+287 IDYALP
-293 IIVLVLVIIIGQAI
+293 IIVLVLAIIIGQAV

-320 RSSMRCGFSMA
+320 KSSMRCGFSMA

-349 ISNFLYPVIVA
+349 ISDFLYPVVVA

-377 PAYNILER
+377 PAYNILEK
-385 LLDERV
+385 LLSERV
-391 INWADNR
+391 LNWANNR
-398 SPGNSLWERNKYLA
+398 STGKNILNRNKFLA
-412 AIIQVIKAK
+412 AIDRKVRGK
-421 ISNSAHRFY
+421 IAIIANRLY
-430 LQSKINAGTLPQNA
+430 LQSKINSGSLPLNA
-444 YKLMNRDIHIA
+444 HKLMNRDIHITT
-455 AFTVPEDS
+455 FTVPEDS

-480 VHISSILRGNR
+480 VHVSSILRGNR

-506 RLQVIGTDEDLEPF
+506 RLQVIGSDEDLEPF
-520 ATAIN
+520 AKAIN
-525 SAVYD
+525 YAVYEND
-530 NIEETAEEEMVLKK
+530 QTTEEEEMILKK
-544 IIVDEKSIFL
+544 IVIGDNSLFL

-565 KYKTMVVGL
+565 KYKTMVVGM
-574 ERGEKKLSVIDP
+574 ERGEKKLALIDP
-586 DYKFQKDDV
+586 DYKFQKDDIV
-595 FWIVTE
+595 WIVSE
-601 KEKAQLF
+601 KDKVQLF